1 MAIFVFCFMTCFYVV
16 ILDSLVCYMFCVVI
30 SGFHVMIYMLSICG
44 NISVLC
50 CETGLLCVV
59 IFVFCMVIFWFC
71 VVIFVF
77 CVLLRSVC

>member
-59 IFVFCMVIFWFC
+59 IFVFCMVIFG
-71 VVIFVF
+71 FVW
-77 CVLLRSVC
+77 